1 MERKREMERE
11 ERWKRDKW
19 RAREREA
26 WRQIDRPTEGHR
38 ERERHTGKHVRE
50 TEGKR
55 DGVSCRGNCGQKN

>member
-26 WRQIDRPTEGHR
+26 LRQIDRPTEGHR
-38 ERERHTGKHVRE
+38 ERETFRE
-50 TEGKR
+50 TCER
-55 DGVSCRGNCGQKN
+55 DRGA